1 MTGRRT
7 PGSGAAA
14 SLMRNLRRARQ
25 GLCRLAGGLGAAL
38 VLLLLQPA
46 HAPAEL
52 IERVLAAVNYEVI
65 TLSDLQQAMAF
76 NAALGG
82 KAGGGQ
88 TASETLEGLV
98 NRKLIVQEAA
108 RVKFEEVPDQD
119 AAGELATLRR
129 HLGTDD
135 AFRELLAGMHASEEQ
150 LRRMLRERL
159 VVERFLEKKI
169 GLFARAT
176 REEAHEYYAGHP
188 QEFTGRSFP
197 EVQKELTTV
206 LSKQKAGQ
214 QLDQF
219 IGELRNRADIRMNR
233 LHEEELNKANG
244 AR

>member
-1 MTGRRT
+1 MRRT
-7 PGSGAAA
+7 ATGLAAVLA
-14 SLMRNLRRARQ
+14 LFLLR
-25 GLCRLAGGLGAAL
+25 
-38 VLLLLQPA
+38 PA
-46 HAPAEL
+46 HAPSEL
-52 IERVLAAVNYEVI
+52 IDRILAAVNNDVI
-65 TLSDLQQAMAF
+65 TFADLQQATAF
-76 NAALGG
+76 NKALGG
-82 KAGGGQ
+82 RGNGGQ
-88 TASETLEGLV
+88 TEAGTLEGLV